1 VETMNERFK
10 SLLLTTELDML
21 TRVSFIW
28 Q

>member
-1 VETMNERFK
+1 MNERFK